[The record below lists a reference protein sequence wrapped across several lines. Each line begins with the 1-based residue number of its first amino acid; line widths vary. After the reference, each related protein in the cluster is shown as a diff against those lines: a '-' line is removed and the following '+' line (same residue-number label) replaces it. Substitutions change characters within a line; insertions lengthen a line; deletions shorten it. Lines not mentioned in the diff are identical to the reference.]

1 MDNFEKPDLDELNIL
16 YNEDQ
21 KDRREKLWRI
31 NPELMSER
39 DSHRLERVLNLVNN
53 DGLKKPED
61 FLHAAM
67 ILQHGSETYH
77 YELAHKL
84 AQNAAAQGYIPE
96 IGEVD
101 PLWLAAAAK
110 DRALMSQGKPQLYG
124 TQSRKDAKDGLWYLY
139 EVDPNIT
146 DEERA
151 KFHVEPLSEAQKR
164 VKDLNASNEY

>member
-84 AQNAAAQGYIPE
+84 AQNAAAQGYS
-96 IGEVD
+96 GSRSN
-101 PLWLAAAAK
+101 PLPSTNARATKFMMPRSVAMPWRLAF
-110 DRALMSQGKPQLYG
+110 S
-124 TQSRKDAKDGLWYLY
+124 
-139 EVDPNIT
+139 
-146 DEERA
+146 
-151 KFHVEPLSEAQKR
+151 
-164 VKDLNASNEY
+164 